1 MFLFKTTLPPGQTA
15 PVDMMIESSP
25 NQQVM
30 SAPYNVQSQEYS
42 IINNQSLNIPP
53 RSSANMMQLQQPSA
67 IIDTQAPSS
76 LSSLSSSP
84 SSAAAARSGGMES
97 KIPWAGSKCINQQ
110 VMLYQV
116 S

>member
-1 MFLFKTTLPPGQTA
+1 MSPPGQTA
-15 PVDMMIESSP
+15 PFGMMIESSP
-25 NQQVM
+25 NQQVV

-67 IIDTQAPSS
+67 IIYTQAPSP
-76 LSSLSSSP
+76 SS

-97 KIPWAGSKCINQQ
+97 RFFGLGGNVLISR
-110 VMLYQV
+110 
-116 S
+116 

>member
-42 IINNQSLNIPP
+42 MINNQTLNIPL
-53 RSSANMMQLQQPSA
+53 RSSSDMMQLQQPSA
-67 IIDTQAPSS
+67 IIDTQAPSPS
-76 LSSLSSSP
+76 

-97 KIPWAGSKCINQQ
+97 RFFGLGGNVLISR
-110 VMLYQV
+110 
-116 S
+116 